1 MNRSADD
8 SRPLGGTGQAAQK
21 RASLLID
28 TAGTVVEW
36 SAAAEELLGYPAEL
50 VVGRPLTQLLGD
62 GRAAAD
68 DVLVRHRD
76 GGLVGCRIRLRRE
89 EAQPEGTYVKVELLP
104 GREDTSAVDRALLD
118 ALFNRSPIGLCL
130 LDPELRL
137 TRFNA
142 AADGM
147 QGIAATHGLGL
158 RPTEAWPTFSAKHAE
173 QVLTTV
179 LETGEPV
186 LGFEKTGRPPGDPDT
201 EHVYSAAA
209 FRLEDEDG
217 RVLGVADTIVDV
229 TDHHRAQQR
238 LALTAEAGTRIGTTL
253 DGLRTATELAEMA
266 VPRLAD
272 SVTVD
277 LLEPV
282 LTGQDMSPS
291 PGQPAWSLRRAASR
305 CRQAGAEPGV
315 YAPGEADDVPG
326 AAPAAQALIDRR
338 PRLVREVEQDSA
350 WVHGDPGRGAGTRDE
365 KVRSLM
371 VVPLVVRD
379 SVLGLVTLYRWS
391 PGRAFDEE
399 DLALAQDLAVRA
411 AIALDNAR
419 LHLREHNAVLT
430 LQRGLLPRDLPAPG
444 AVEAGHHM
452 VLSGAGGDWTDV
464 IALPGARVALVVGR
478 TPGRGMGTAATM
490 GRLRTA
496 VHTLAALD
504 LAPDEVMARLD
515 DHVRQMDAESADPA
529 AASPVGTTCLY
540 LVYDPVTCRC
550 TLAAAGQAGLAVLR
564 PDGTVAF
571 PEFPAAEPLG
581 RPGPPFARVERHLP
595 EGSRLALFTPGLL
608 QAFAD
613 DTGRAALARVLAA
626 SSDSVQSASM
636 TLTEQLVPADPPE
649 DAAVLIARTRSL
661 DPSSVGEWELPSDP
675 AAVATARSLATRQL
689 DAWGLT
695 EELFATELIVSELV
709 TNAIRYARPPVHLR
723 LINDRRLTC
732 EVSDGSSSA
741 PHLRHART
749 TDEGGRGLLLVS
761 QLAERW
767 GARYENVGKIIWAE
781 QPLGAVA

>member
-1 MNRSADD
+1 M
-8 SRPLGGTGQAAQK
+8 
-21 RASLLID
+21 LID
-28 TAGTVVEW
+28 TAGTVVGW

-62 GRAAAD
+62 DRAAAD
-68 DVLVRHRD
+68 DVVVRHRD
-76 GGLVGCRIRLRRE
+76 GSLIGCRIRLRRE
-89 EAQPEGTYVKVELLP
+89 QTKPGGACVKVELLP
-104 GREDTSAVDRALLD
+104 NGEDTSAVDKALLD

-147 QGIAATHGLGL
+147 QGISAIHGLGL
-158 RPTEAWPTFSAKHAE
+158 RPTEAFPTFSAEHAE
-173 QVLTTV
+173 QVLTKV

-201 EHVYSAAA
+201 EHIYSASA

-217 RVLGVADTIVDV
+217 RILGVADTIVDV

-253 DGLRTATELAEMA
+253 DVLHTATEFAEMV

-272 SVTVD
+272 GVAVD

-282 LTGQDMSPS
+282 LTGQDMTQPS
-291 PGQPAWSLRRAASR
+291 GRPGSLRRAASR
-305 CRQAGAEPGV
+305 CRPTGAEPNV
-315 YAPGEADDVPG
+315 YAAGEACNFPG
-326 AAPAAQALIDRR
+326 AATAAQALIDRR
-338 PRLVREVEQDSA
+338 PRLVREVEQGSA
-350 WVHGDPGRGAGTRDE
+350 WVRGDPVRGRRMQEE
-365 KVRSLM
+365 KVRSLI

-379 SVLGLVTLYRWS
+379 SALGLVTLYRWS
-391 PGRAFDEE
+391 PGRPFDEE

-419 LHLREHNAVLT
+419 LHLRERNAVLT

-496 VHTLAALD
+496 VQTLAALD

-515 DHVRQMDAESADPA
+515 DLVRQMDAESADPA

-550 TLAAAGQAGLAVLR
+550 TLAAAGHTGLAALR
-564 PDGTVAF
+564 PDGTVTF
-571 PEFPAAEPLG
+571 PELPPAEPLG
-581 RPGPPFARVERHLP
+581 RPGPPFARLERRLP
-595 EGSRLALFTPGLL
+595 QGSRLALFTPGLL
-608 QAFAD
+608 QAFAN
-613 DTGRAALARVLAA
+613 DTGRAALAQLLAA
-626 SSDSVQSASM
+626 STESVQSACL

-649 DAAVLIARTRSL
+649 DAAVLVARTRTL
-661 DPSSVGEWELPSDP
+661 DPASVGEWELPSDP

-689 DAWGLT
+689 HAWGLT

-723 LINDRRLTC
+723 LIHDRQLTC

-767 GARYENVGKIIWAE
+767 GARYENLGKTIWAE
-781 QPLGAVA
+781 QPLSAAA

>member
-8 SRPLGGTGQAAQK
+8 NRPTGGTGRAEE

-28 TAGTVVEW
+28 TAGTVVGW
-36 SAAAEELLGYPAEL
+36 SAAAEELLGYPAEV
-50 VVGRPLTQLLGD
+50 VVGRPLTELLGED
-62 GRAAAD
+62 RAAAG

-76 GGLVGCRIRLRRE
+76 GRLIGCRIRLRRE
-89 EAQPEGTYVKVELLP
+89 GAEPEGTFVKVELLP
-104 GREDTSAVDRALLD
+104 DGAETSAVDRALLD

-147 QGIAATHGLGL
+147 QGISATHGLGL

-186 LGFEKTGRPPGDPDT
+186 LGFEKTGRPPDDPDT
-201 EHVYSAAA
+201 EHIFLASA

-217 RVLGVADTIVDV
+217 RILGVADTIVDV
-229 TDHHRAQQR
+229 TTHRRAQQR
-238 LALTAEAGTRIGTTL
+238 LALTAEAGFRIGTTL
-253 DGLRTATELAEMA
+253 DVLRTASEFAEM
-266 VPRLAD
+266 VVTRVAD
-272 SVTVD
+272 SVAVD

-282 LTGQDMSPS
+282 LTGQDMPQPER
-291 PGQPAWSLRRAASR
+291 PGWSLRRAASR
-305 CRQAGAEPGV
+305 CRRTGAEPSLS
-315 YAPGEADDVPG
+315 AAGEARDVPG
-326 AAPAAQALIDRR
+326 AAPAAQVLVDRR
-338 PRLVREVEQDSA
+338 PRLVREVDQDSA
-350 WVHGDPGRGAGTRDE
+350 WVHGDPVRGRRVRDE
-365 KVRSLM
+365 NVRSLIA
-371 VVPLVVRD
+371 VPLVVRD

-391 PGRAFDEE
+391 PGRPFDEE

-419 LHLREHNAVLT
+419 LHLRERNAVLT
-430 LQRGLLPRDLPAPG
+430 LQRGLLPQGLPTPG
-444 AVEAGHHM
+444 AVEAGHHV

-464 IALPGARVALVVGR
+464 LALPGARVALVVGR

-490 GRLRTA
+490 GRMRTA
-496 VHTLAALD
+496 VQTLAALD

-515 DHVRQMDAESADPA
+515 DHVRQMDAESAGPA

-540 LVYDPVTCRC
+540 VVYDPVTCRC
-550 TLAAAGQAGLAVLR
+550 TLAAAGHAGLAVLR
-564 PDGTVAF
+564 PDGTVTF
-571 PEFPAAEPLG
+571 PELPPAEPLG
-581 RPGPPFARVERHLP
+581 RPGPPFARVERNLP
-595 EGSRLALFTPGLL
+595 QGSRLALFTPGLL

-626 SSDSVQSASM
+626 SSGSVQSASLS
-636 TLTEQLVPADPPE
+636 LTEQLVPADPPE

-661 DPSSVGEWELPSDP
+661 DPASVGEWELPSDP

-723 LINDRRLTC
+723 LINDRQLTC

-767 GARYENVGKIIWAE
+767 GARYEDLGKTIWAE
-781 QPLGAVA
+781 QPLGAAA

>member
-1 MNRSADD
+1 
-8 SRPLGGTGQAAQK
+8 
-21 RASLLID
+21 LLID
-28 TAGTVVEW
+28 TAGTVVGW
-36 SAAAEELLGYPAEL
+36 STAAEELLGYPAEV

-62 GRAAAD
+62 DRAADAD
-68 DVLVRHRD
+68 VVFRHRD
-76 GGLVGCRIRLRRE
+76 GSLIGCRIRLRRE
-89 EAQPEGTYVKVELLP
+89 QTKPEGARVKVDLLP
-104 GREDTSAVDRALLD
+104 NGEDTSAVDKALLD

-147 QGIAATHGLGL
+147 QGISAIHGLGL

-201 EHVYSAAA
+201 EHIYSASA

-217 RVLGVADTIVDV
+217 RILGVADTIVDV
-229 TDHHRAQQR
+229 TAHRRAQQR
-238 LALTAEAGTRIGTTL
+238 LALTAEAGSRIGTTL
-253 DGLRTATELAEMA
+253 DVLHTATEFAEMV

-272 SVTVD
+272 SVAVD

-282 LTGQDMSPS
+282 LTGQDMPQP
-291 PGQPAWSLRRAASR
+291 PGRPGWSLRRAASR
-305 CRQAGAEPGV
+305 CRRTGVEPSV
-315 YAPGEADDVPG
+315 YAVGEACDLPD
-326 AAPAAQALIDRR
+326 AAPGAQALIDHR
-338 PRLVREVEQDSA
+338 PRLVREVDYDSA
-350 WVHGDPGRGAGTRDE
+350 WVRGDPVRGLRIQEE
-365 KVRSLM
+365 KVRSLI
-371 VVPLVVRD
+371 VVPLVVRG
-379 SVLGLVTLYRWS
+379 SALGLVTLYRWS
-391 PGRAFDEE
+391 PGRPFDEE

-419 LHLREHNAVLT
+419 LHLRERNAVLT
-430 LQRGLLPRDLPAPG
+430 LQRGLLPRDLPTPG

-478 TPGRGMGTAATM
+478 TPGRGMGTTATM

-496 VHTLAALD
+496 VQTLAALD

-515 DHVRQMDAESADPA
+515 DLVRQMDAESADPA

-550 TLAAAGQAGLAVLR
+550 TLAAAGHAGLAALR
-564 PDGTVAF
+564 PDGTVTF
-571 PEFPAAEPLG
+571 PELPPAEPLG

-595 EGSRLALFTPGLL
+595 QGTRLALFTPGLL

-613 DTGRAALARVLAA
+613 DTGRAALAKLLAA
-626 SSDSVQSASM
+626 STESVQSASL

-649 DAAVLIARTRSL
+649 DAAVLVARTQTL
-661 DPSSVGEWELPSDP
+661 DPASVGEWELPLDP

-689 DAWGLT
+689 HAWGLA
-695 EELFATELIVSELV
+695 EEVFATELIVSELV

-723 LINDRRLTC
+723 LIHDRQLTC
-732 EVSDGSSSA
+732 EVSDGSSAA

-767 GARYENVGKIIWAE
+767 GARYESLGKTIWAE
-781 QPLGAVA
+781 QPLTAGV